1 MIVPMYSP
9 RSPSEWLEFLASVG
23 DHADVARVEANARAF
38 VRHPADFGPRL
49 YLSSL
54 LDDGLPAEF
63 KLAAFFAIAADERG
77 EAGE

>member
-38 VRHPADFGPRL
+38 AQRPTDFGPRL
-49 YLSSL
+49 FLCNL
-54 LDDGLPAEF
+54 LDEGLPAEF
-63 KLAAFFAIAADERG
+63 RLAAFFAIAADERG
-77 EAGE
+77 RDGQ